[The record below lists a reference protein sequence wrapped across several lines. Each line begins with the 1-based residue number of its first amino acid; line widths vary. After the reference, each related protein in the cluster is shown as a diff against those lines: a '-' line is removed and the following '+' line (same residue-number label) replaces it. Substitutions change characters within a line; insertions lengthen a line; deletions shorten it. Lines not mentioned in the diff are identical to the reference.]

1 MRTFLAAVSSVKG
14 GSGGLLSMSAPWRGV
29 DRSVYVRCSL
39 GHVDGS
45 VYNERMNTQTDRNDA
60 LPSARARILY
70 TAHELF
76 YRDGVRATGI
86 ARVIAAAIAAVLP
99 KARQRAQIAQ
109 AVALAIDGA
118 IVRAQF
124 DPSPDAALAALP

>member
-1 MRTFLAAVSSVKG
+1 MRIFLAAVSSVKG
-14 GSGGLLSMSAPWRGV
+14 GNGGLLSMSAPWRGV

-45 VYNERMNTQTDRNDA
+45 VYNERMSTQADRNDA
-60 LPSARARILY
+60 LPSAREHILY

-86 ARVIAAAIAAVLP
+86 DRVIAGAGGAGGAGGRRGP
-99 KARQRAQIAQ
+99 GGGERGRAG
-109 AVALAIDGA
+109 V
-118 IVRAQF
+118 
-124 DPSPDAALAALP
+124 